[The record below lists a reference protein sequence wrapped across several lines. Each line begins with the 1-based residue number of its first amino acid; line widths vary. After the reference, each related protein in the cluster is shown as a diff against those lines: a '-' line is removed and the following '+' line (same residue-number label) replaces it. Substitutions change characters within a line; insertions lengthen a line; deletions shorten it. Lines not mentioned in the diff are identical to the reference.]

1 MKIKNKKIFWVLGL
15 TLTIVL
21 LFTTNLHAEVGN
33 TGGFGGGG
41 SGGSG
46 GGWSGG
52 GSYGGGGG
60 GSSFFMFPFFGG
72 GIWQIIIFLV
82 IALFLY
88 QMRKGKVQGTSSH
101 PYQRQQTSVD
111 EASAIAKVQAI
122 DPNFSAEKFRGW
134 VGELYVTLQEA
145 WEAKNWHTVRP
156 FESNAL
162 FNMHNKQMEEYIAKQ
177 ITNKL
182 DNQEVRDVKIAD
194 FRVDGDQEVLTV
206 QVHAFCTD
214 YTVDDTT
221 GKVLSGNP
229 NRLEERYYRFEFIR
243 KAGVKTKVE
252 ADGLVPTNCPNCGAP
267 TKVTSSGECEYCG
280 SVITRGDYGWVLN
293 VFKAW

>member
-1 MKIKNKKIFWVLGL
+1 MDKKYKKVVWMLCLCVAIGF
-15 TLTIVL
+15 
-21 LFTTNLHAEVGN
+21 LFTGQLHAEVGN
-33 TGGFGGGG
+33 TGGFDGG
-41 SGGSG
+41 G

-52 GSYGGGGG
+52 GSDWSGGSDWGGGG

-72 GIWQIIIFLV
+72 GFGQILLFIV
-82 IALFLY
+82 IAVIFY
-88 QMRKGKVQGTSSH
+88 FIKNGKSANSNQH
-101 PYQRQQTSVD
+101 IYRQKQTID
-111 EASAIAKVQAI
+111 EASAIAKVQAV

-145 WEAKNWHTVRP
+145 WEAKNWRSVRP

-162 FNMHNKQMEEYIAKQ
+162 FNMHNKQMDEYIARK

-214 YTVDDTT
+214 YTVEDET
-221 GKVLSGNP
+221 GKVIQGNP
-229 NRLEERYYRFEFIR
+229 NTLEERYYRFEFIR
-243 KAGVKTKVE
+243 KAGVQTKVE
-252 ADGLVPTNCPNCGAP
+252 DDGLVPTNCPNCGAP
-267 TKVTSSGECEYCG
+267 TQVTSSGECEYCG